1 MWYYKFVQYVFIW
14 ASVTQQNEETT
25 LTDISS
31 YKLASVVARILDDKL
46 AKDIAILNIS
56 NVSVLADFFVI
67 CSADTNTQVKA
78 LTGYVRDRIKH
89 LVERIP
95 TGEENDLKNRWNL
108 LDYGDVI
115 VHILHREE
123 RETYAIEKF
132 WSHAH
137 KIEREDW
144 EEESKEYSEY
154 ENN

>member
-1 MWYYKFVQYVFIW
+1 MRHQIKKRKKKLAQ
-14 ASVTQQNEETT
+14 
-25 LTDISS
+25 ISS
-31 YKLASVVARILDDKL
+31 YKLASVIARILDDKL

-56 NVSVLADFFVI
+56 NVSVLADYFVI

-78 LTGYVRDRIKH
+78 LTGYIRDRIKH
-89 LVERIP
+89 LFDRIP
-95 TGEENDLKNRWNL
+95 SGEENDLKNRWNL

-137 KIEREDW
+137 KIERQDW
-144 EEESKEYSEY
+144 EAESREYSEY
-154 ENN
+154 ENK